1 ADASQTRSRRRLPP
15 GLNRQAAMNT
25 PMAITKI
32 IVVMRRL
39 PNSTHRWISG
49 LPLAP
54 EATRLAAVHF
64 GPSLQPSPAPLSPT
78 AAPVGMIASDAT
90 TPASATLRIA
100 SGDGASSGPAH
111 CLARSVQLRCARP
124 AAGVARSGAG
134 AGAGC
139 ADTAPM
145 VWPLASPPGPVPP

>member
-1 ADASQTRSRRRLPP
+1 
-15 GLNRQAAMNT
+15 M
-25 PMAITKI
+25 
-32 IVVMRRL
+32 
-39 PNSTHRWISG
+39 
-49 LPLAP
+49 
-54 EATRLAAVHF
+54 LAAVHL
-64 GPSLQPSPAPLSPT
+64 GQSVQPSPDWLSRT

-111 CLARSVQLRCARP
+111 CLARSIQLRCARP
-124 AAGVARSGAG
+124 PAGVARSGAG

-145 VWPLASPPGPVPP
+145 VWPAGPVPF